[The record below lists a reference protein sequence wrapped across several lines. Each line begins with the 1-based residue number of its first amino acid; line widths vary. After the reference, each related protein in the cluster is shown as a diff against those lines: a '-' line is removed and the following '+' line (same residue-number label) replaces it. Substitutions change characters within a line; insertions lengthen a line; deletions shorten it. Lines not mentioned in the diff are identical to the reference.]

1 MLTATYHDR
10 TLFPGQDYNNARV
23 LDFQVRYNRQSC
35 TIRDTDLSWDLFQK
49 VDHYVSNQLSIIETG
64 RMPWHDVHMTIT
76 GPSVLDISQHY
87 IERWNEVKKRKVRTI
102 SIVVTYKPSVL
113 IVTVVC

>member
-1 MLTATYHDR
+1 MPVSSISRFDIIDR
-10 TLFPGQDYNNARV
+10 SITE
-23 LDFQVRYNRQSC
+23 
-35 TIRDTDLSWDLFQK
+35 DTNLSWDLFQK

-87 IERWNEVKKRKVRTI
+87 IERWNEVKKRKVRTM
-102 SIVVTYKPSVL
+102 SLVVV
-113 IVTVVC
+113 